1 MNSQAVVK
9 QLIQRPLLRTMTVCQ
24 ETPFPSPVTVF
35 YLFIIIIVIF
45 NWILLPML
53 GNVNQGLRK
62 PRALGTMNESHQL
75 VCTQFHEGQCLVEVH
90 PKDSSPGRDRAEGK
104 LLTKKNKLVP

>member
-1 MNSQAVVK
+1 
-9 QLIQRPLLRTMTVCQ
+9 
-24 ETPFPSPVTVF
+24 
-35 YLFIIIIVIF
+35 
-45 NWILLPML
+45 ML